1 MQTAKLIKFSDEACI
16 DSSLYV
22 YETGSLLPFDI
33 KRVFTVISK
42 VGNIRGN
49 HAHKKCSQLLV
60 CVSGEIEVIT
70 DNGNQEVAYKLS
82 DMSQGLLIPPGIWAS
97 QKYLEQNS
105 VLMVLCDA
113 LYDAD
118 DYIHNYDYFKK
129 LYWN

>member
-1 MQTAKLIKFSDEACI
+1 MQTAKLIKFSDEVCI

-42 VGNIRGN
+42 VGIIRGN

-113 LYDAD
+113 LYDAG